1 MSASPDTRAA
11 PSRRIARLLAAS
23 AMLAA
28 LTASG
33 TTGAQSPTASLPDP
47 LGPYVRAA
55 LHENLAL
62 RQARLDADRSAVAVR
77 EAVGLYLPTLA
88 LDTRRS
94 RLDGTVNL
102 GDLVNPAYRTLNQLT
117 NSAAFPTDVN
127 ASLPFAQETHL
138 RLQQPL
144 YAPRVR
150 ANHAVRRA
158 LRDLQDA
165 ATAGAARRL
174 AADVQQGYLAYA
186 SAARATE
193 VQAGT
198 LALVEE
204 QLRVAERRL
213 GAGTVTPD
221 VVLRA
226 RADRAEA
233 AQQLAEAGGERD
245 AARRAFNQLRNRP
258 LDESVA
264 LLPDS
269 AFTLPLPPDVETLV
283 AQALLRREEV
293 QQAGHGEQAAR
304 TQERLARSAFLPSI
318 AVGVDYGLQGAEYRL
333 DRRSDFTIVSL
344 VGSWNLFNG
353 GQDEARRQQA
363 SIDAERAR
371 VQGREVAQRVELD
384 VRTAYDRARVAQ
396 AALATA
402 DARHAAAE
410 RTHALVSRRWEQG
423 LATPLEL
430 LDARTAFTR
439 AAENQVLT
447 RYAYA
452 SRWVELERAAA
463 LRDLAR

>member
-1 MSASPDTRAA
+1 VLA
-11 PSRRIARLLAAS
+11 LLAT
-23 AMLAA
+23 AA
-28 LTASG
+28 LPAA
-33 TTGAQSPTASLPDP
+33 AQSAVAQPAVAQPAPDP
-47 LGPYVRAA
+47 LGAYVRAA
-55 LHENLAL
+55 LQENLGL

-94 RLDGTVNL
+94 RLDGTVDL
-102 GDLVNPAYRTLNQLT
+102 GDFVNPASRALNQLT
-117 NSAAFPTDVN
+117 NSTAFPTDVS

-138 RLQQPL
+138 RLQQQL
-144 YAPRVR
+144 LAPRVR
-150 ANHAVRRA
+150 ANNELSRA
-158 LRDLQDA
+158 LRDGQDA
-165 ATAGAARRL
+165 AAEGAARRL
-174 AADVQQGYLAYA
+174 AAEVQQGYLAYA
-186 SAARATE
+186 GAARAAE
-193 VQAGT
+193 VQAAT
-198 LALVEE
+198 LALVDE

-213 GAGTVTPD
+213 AAGTVTPD

-233 AQQLAEAGGERD
+233 AQQLAEAGSQRD
-245 AARRAFNQLRNRP
+245 AARRVFNQLRNRP
-258 LDESVA
+258 LDDPVV

-269 AFTLPLPPDVETLV
+269 VFAFALPDDVETLV
-283 AQALLRREEV
+283 AQALLRREEL
-293 QQAGHGEQAAR
+293 QQAAHGEQAAR

-318 AVGVDYGLQGAEYRL
+318 AVGVDYGLQGAGYRV

-363 SIDAERAR
+363 SIDVERAR
-371 VQGREVAQRVELD
+371 TQGRDAAQRVELD

-396 AALATA
+396 AALATG
-402 DARHAAAE
+402 DDRHAAAE
-410 RTHALVSRRWEQG
+410 RTYALVSRRWEQG

-430 LDARTAFTR
+430 LDARTAYTR

-463 LRDLAR
+463 LRDLAH